1 VNTRVVS
8 AYKEQLASW
17 TELRHQRVWV
27 VATYRLVRNHRGL
40 TWDREKIWLR
50 SRYATWEGVQ
60 NFIKEIFPNTMRV
73 DGINQHGVKPTKRQ
87 LKKLTGMEYYAAL
100 DMINEW
106 FDETESA
113 ETTSRQLSE
122 LEAEGDK

>member
-17 TELRHQRVWV
+17 TELRHQMVWV

-40 TWDREKIWLR
+40 TWDREKVWLR
-50 SRYATWEGVQ
+50 SRSFTWGNVRD
-60 NFIKEIFPNTMRV
+60 FIKEIFPDLKRI
-73 DGINQHGVKPTKRQ
+73 DGIDRHGAKPTKRQ
-87 LKKLTGMEYYAAL
+87 LKKLTGMEYYAAV

-113 ETTSRQLSE
+113 ETTSRQLDE
-122 LEAEGDK
+122 LETEERK